1 MAPLM
6 SEIAH
11 CGMAQDAVSEPQSG
25 KSNAFA
31 QAFGLATC
39 AFAAGTVL
47 GPVWAGLILT
57 HYGWATMT
65 WSISLLSVVAAV
77 TSSRFISKDIDQEQ

>member
-1 MAPLM
+1 M

-11 CGMAQDAVSEPQSG
+11 CGMAQDAESESQPG
-25 KSNAFA
+25 RSNAFA
-31 QAFGLATC
+31 QAFGVATC

-65 WSISLLSVVAAV
+65 WSINLLSVVAAV
-77 TSSRFISKDIDQEQ
+77 TSSLFISKDIDPGQ